1 MKKEV
6 GGGGKLGRN
15 ILKITNQK
23 YEQAQ
28 GKEEETYTL
37 RIHEKEA
44 PGAEQTVE
52 WSGTCERKGPGVH
65 TCRKRT
71 RPQTVGLDSSHSQPP
86 GCAHD
91 PGLAA

>member
-23 YEQAQ
+23 FEQAQ

-52 WSGTCERKGPGVH
+52 
-65 TCRKRT
+65 
-71 RPQTVGLDSSHSQPP
+71 
-86 GCAHD
+86 
-91 PGLAA
+91 